1 MNFVDRW
8 SDLRC
13 PRCSAPLACETTSS
27 LAGAAGTAHSTH
39 AAVDAPEHDV
49 HAESGVLT
57 CAACARRVPVADGVA
72 SFASDDSDVA
82 PAKHDALA
90 RALERLRVG
99 TPFKA
104 ALEELLLAL
113 DDAGAERTM
122 LLLREGRGAWH
133 PELDAGAG
141 SLLLCANGFSG
152 AAVPLA
158 AAGFDVTVLDVS
170 AARAAFGEFRNR
182 ALAAPGRRSNT
193 RAVVCARE
201 ARLPFADGAFDVVV
215 QEGGLPGE
223 ANAFAHDLA
232 ECRRVAKSELVLIA
246 DNRLGYKR
254 SAGRRG
260 VFHVPSPAV
269 WLRDALVPRHGERT
283 LAGYRGLVARDG
295 FAPPR
300 AFALYPH
307 SREFAHVV
315 ALDAAWPKLS
325 IGPKERRNRLKI
337 VADRAGLFP
346 LLTPSYALFARRAPS
361 GRPRVERLLDELAE
375 RIGEPR
381 PRVEQWVATRGN
393 TIVWL
398 CAANDDERD
407 ARGRWCVHVP
417 LSPQQREQLERH
429 HATITTFRA
438 RFPNVP
444 VPEPLFLGA
453 LDAGALDAGGLD
465 ACALDARARDAR
477 TRDAGARD
485 AAALEGDALKSGAR
499 AASTPAAARE
509 HGVFL
514 ACERR
519 IAGLTAPQLTGEH
532 RAAARLFADCAEHLA
547 RLVVAP
553 ARPLDR
559 AGFDAL
565 IGAKC
570 ELVARFCAV
579 ASTRKS
585 IEALAAELERELLG
599 VALPR
604 VWYHA
609 DLRSKHVQVDADGR
623 VLGFLD
629 WGSSEPEGLPYFD
642 LLHLIA
648 HERKQ
653 EAGLS
658 AAEAWR
664 IVGDPRALR
673 THELGA
679 LDAYAGALRLDP
691 QLTRAIVRLY
701 PVLVGAMA
709 EKNWDYSRP
718 RWVHRQFGL

>member
-1 MNFVDRW
+1 MSFVDTW

-13 PRCSAPLACETTSS
+13 PRCAGPLECEPASALVCARCSHRAPLA
-27 LAGAAGTAHSTH
+27 
-39 AAVDAPEHDV
+39 
-49 HAESGVLT
+49 
-57 CAACARRVPVADGVA
+57 DGVVV
-72 SFASDDSDVA
+72 FASDDRDVA
-82 PAKHDALA
+82 PANGAALT
-90 RALERLRVG
+90 RALERLRAG

-113 DDAGAERTM
+113 DDPGAERTM

-133 PELDAGAG
+133 PLLDARGG
-141 SLLLCANGFSG
+141 KLLLCAHGFSG
-152 AAVPLA
+152 TAVPLA
-158 AAGFDVTVLDVS
+158 AAGFDVTVLEVS
-170 AARAAFGEFRNR
+170 APRAAFGEFRNR
-182 ALAAPGRRSNT
+182 ALDAPGAARST

-201 ARLPFADGAFDVVV
+201 SRLPFADAAFDVVV

-223 ANAFAHDLA
+223 ANAFGHDLA
-232 ECRRVAKSELVLIA
+232 ECRRVAKGELVLIA
-246 DNRLGYKR
+246 DNRFGYKR

-269 WLRDALVPRHGERT
+269 WLRDALAPRHGERT

-315 ALDAAWPKLS
+315 ALDDEWPKLS

-346 LLTPSYALFARRAPS
+346 LLTPSYALVARRAES
-361 GRPRVERLLDELAE
+361 GRPRAERLLDELAA
-375 RIGEPR
+375 RVGEPR

-398 CAANDDERD
+398 CAANEDERD
-407 ARGRWCVHVP
+407 PRGRWCVHVP
-417 LSPQQREQLERH
+417 LSPQQREQIERH
-429 HATITTFRA
+429 HATITTFRT
-438 RFPNVP
+438 RFPSVP
-444 VPEPLFLGA
+444 VPEPLWLGA
-453 LDAGALDAGGLD
+453 LDGGATE
-465 ACALDARARDAR
+465 R
-477 TRDAGARD
+477 TDER
-485 AAALEGDALKSGAR
+485 
-499 AASTPAAARE
+499 
-509 HGVFL
+509 GVFL

-519 IAGLTAPQLTGEH
+519 VGGLTAPQLTGDH

-547 RLVVAP
+547 RLVIAP

-559 AGFDAL
+559 AAFDAL

-579 ASTRKS
+579 ESTRKAIAS
-585 IEALAAELERELLG
+585 LSAELERELLG
-599 VALPR
+599 VAMPR

-609 DLRSKHVQVDADGR
+609 DLRSKHVQVGADGR
-623 VLGFLD
+623 VLAFLD

-658 AAEAWR
+658 AADAWR
-664 IVGDPRALR
+664 IVGDRRLLRA
-673 THELGA
+673 HELGA
-679 LDAYAGALRLDP
+679 LEAYAGALGLDP
-691 QLTRAIVRLY
+691 QLARAIVRLY

-709 EKNWDYSRP
+709 ERNWDYSRP

>member
-1 MNFVDRW
+1 MNQPTKW

-13 PRCSAPLACETTSS
+13 PRCAAPLVRELASS
-27 LAGAAGTAHSTH
+27 SSGLSSHAHSPRDTDDSPER
-39 AAVDAPEHDV
+39 AAL
-49 HAESGVLT
+49 AESGVLV
-57 CAACARRVPVADGVA
+57 CAPCARRVPFTDGVA
-72 SFASDDSDVA
+72 VFASDDTDVA
-82 PAKHDALA
+82 PANRDALA
-90 RALERLRVG
+90 QALQRLRAG

-104 ALEELLLAL
+104 ALEELLLSL

-133 PELDAGAG
+133 PELDARAG
-141 SLLLCANGFSG
+141 SVLLCANGFSG
-152 AAVPLA
+152 TAVPLA

-170 AARAAFGEFRNR
+170 AMRAAFGEFRNR
-182 ALAAPGRRSNT
+182 ALAAPGRSGAT

-201 ARLPFADGAFDVVV
+201 PRLPFADGAFDVVV

-232 ECRRVAKSELVLIA
+232 ECRRVAKRELVLIA

-269 WLRDALVPRHGERT
+269 WLRDALAPRHGERT

-346 LLTPSYALFARRAPS
+346 LLTPSYALFARRATS
-361 GRPRVERLLDELAE
+361 GRPRIERLLDELAE

-417 LSPQQREQLERH
+417 LSPQQREQIERH

-438 RFPNVP
+438 RFPSVP

-453 LDAGALDAGGLD
+453 LDASVLD
-465 ACALDARARDAR
+465 R
-477 TRDAGARD
+477 
-485 AAALEGDALKSGAR
+485 GAR
-499 AASTPAAARE
+499 AEVTSRGTESASRTAAAGAADDAARE
-509 HGVFL
+509 QAGADERGVFL

-532 RAAARLFADCAEHLA
+532 HAAARLFADCAEHLA

-559 AGFDAL
+559 AGFDTL

-570 ELVARFCAV
+570 ELVARYCAV
-579 ASTRKS
+579 ASTRKA

-609 DLRSKHVQVDADGR
+609 DLRSKHVQVDAAGR
-623 VLGFLD
+623 VLAFLD

-673 THELGA
+673 THEVGA
-679 LDAYAGALRLDP
+679 LETYAGVLRLDP
-691 QLTRAIVRLY
+691 RLVRAIVRLY

>member
-1 MNFVDRW
+1 MTRW
-8 SDLRC
+8 DDLAC
-13 PRCSAPLACETTSS
+13 PRCGAPFSRASSRERDEFVCE
-27 LAGAAGTAHSTH
+27 
-39 AAVDAPEHDV
+39 P
-49 HAESGVLT
+49 
-57 CAACARRVPVADGVA
+57 CARQHALVDGVA
-72 SFASDDSDVA
+72 DLGGELDAS
-82 PAKHDALA
+82 PAASEPLQ
-90 RALERLRVG
+90 RALERLRAG

-104 ALEELLLAL
+104 ALEGLLLEL
-113 DDAGAERTM
+113 DEPSAERAM

-133 PELDAGAG
+133 PELRASGG
-141 SLLLCANGFSG
+141 KLLLLANAFSG

-158 AAGFDVTVLDVS
+158 AAGFAVTVLDVS
-170 AARAAFGEFRNR
+170 LARAAFGEHRNR
-182 ALAAPGRRSNT
+182 ALASGTRSIACAGAP
-193 RAVVCARE
+193 
-201 ARLPFADGAFDVVV
+201 RLPFRDRSFEVVV

-232 ECRRVAKSELVLIA
+232 ECRRVAKDELVLIA

-269 WLRDALVPRHGERT
+269 WLRDALAPRHGERT
-283 LAGYRGLVARDG
+283 LAGYRALLARDG
-295 FAPPR
+295 FARPR

-315 ALDAAWPKLS
+315 ALDEPWPKLS
-325 IGPKERRNRLKI
+325 IGPKERRNRVKI

-346 LLTPSYALFARRAPS
+346 LFTPSYALFAARATS
-361 GRPRVERLLDELAE
+361 ERPRVERLLDALAE
-375 RIGEPR
+375 RVPEHRGAPP

-398 CAANDDERD
+398 CAANADQREGDDR
-407 ARGRWCVHVP
+407 RGHWCVHVP
-417 LSPQQREQLERH
+417 LSPQQREQIERH
-429 HATITTFRA
+429 HATIAAFAR
-438 RFPNVP
+438 RFPTLP
-444 VPEPLFLGA
+444 VPEPLFQGE
-453 LDAGALDAGGLD
+453 LD
-465 ACALDARARDAR
+465 
-477 TRDAGARD
+477 
-485 AAALEGDALKSGAR
+485 
-499 AASTPAAARE
+499 
-509 HGVFL
+509 GVFL

-519 IAGLTAPQLTGEH
+519 LPGLTAPQLTGDH
-532 RAAARLFADCAEHLA
+532 RAAARLFSETAEYLA

-553 ARPLDR
+553 AAPLDR

-570 ELVARFCAV
+570 ELVARFAAV
-579 ASTRKS
+579 DSTRRV
-585 IEALAAELERELLG
+585 IADLARELERELLG
-599 VALPR
+599 VRMPR
-604 VWYHA
+604 VYYHA
-609 DLRSKHVQVDADGR
+609 DLRSKHIQVDATGR

-653 EAGLS
+653 EAGLG

-664 IVGDPRALR
+664 LVSKPETLRPHERAALELYAERLSLEPEVPRAI
-673 THELGA
+673 A
-679 LDAYAGALRLDP
+679 
-691 QLTRAIVRLY
+691 RLY

-709 EKNWDYSRP
+709 ETNWDYSRP